1 METTSKS
8 LAETTIKM
16 LGDRWKVQIIECL
29 MDGTKRFGELKR
41 ELGDITQKV
50 LTSNLRMLEENGI
63 LVRHVYAQIPPRVDY
78 TLTNLGYN
86 LRPVIDSMV
95 AWAEEYRS
103 TLVEE
108 FNQTIEVGKAKIETG
123 RQQLGNTLENTKQ
136 ELSNKF
142 ESGKNK
148 LETKINTLK
157 EQILKSGE

>member
-1 METTSKS
+1 MNKS
-8 LAETTIKM
+8 PRTLAETTIKM

-63 LVRHVYAQIPPRVDY
+63 LIRHVYAQIPPRVDY

-95 AWAEEYRS
+95 AWAEEYRDALM
-103 TLVEE
+103 TE
-108 FNQTIEVGKAKIETG
+108 FNQKFIQGKEKISESRAILGSAIEKGKAK
-123 RQQLGNTLENTKQ
+123 LESKIK
-136 ELSNKF
+136 EIKSNF
-142 ESGKNK
+142 
-148 LETKINTLK
+148 
-157 EQILKSGE
+157 

>member
-1 METTSKS
+1 MDITAQT

-41 ELGDITQKV
+41 ELGSITQKV

-95 AWAEEYRS
+95 AWAEEYRDA
-103 TLVEE
+103 LVNE
-108 FNQTIEVGKAKIETG
+108 FNQRLNEGKEKIEQT
-123 RQQLGNTLENTKQ
+123 RTQLSNTLA
-136 ELSNKF
+136 
-142 ESGKNK
+142 ESKIK
-148 LETKINTLK
+148 LENKIKELK
-157 EQILKSGE
+157 DSF